1 VESRLRWEWHRINV
15 LGEHENVEHVV
26 DETHESPNFK
36 AISTTIGRR
45 GILSTFLILTGKMAP
60 PNRKLRFEPRKAG
73 HLECSQVNRRP
84 PLTFV
89 KQVAL
94 SP

>member
-36 AISTTIGRR
+36 AISTTIGGR
-45 GILSTFLILTGKMAP
+45 GILSTLLILTGKMAP
-60 PNRKLRFEPRKAG
+60 PNRKLRFEPRKGRAP
-73 HLECSQVNRRP
+73 RM
-84 PLTFV
+84 LTSEPTAPV
-89 KQVAL
+89 DL
-94 SP
+94 C